1 MPVKAFNAY
10 LEKRSGL
17 SSPSL
22 LALEFARVDNTHP
35 ARTTTVEQAS
45 PEGGGPT
52 AVTVTLDG
60 LADDS
65 VRAVRYVL
73 HFDPAGVGWRLRSAT
88 WAQRCQAGR
97 GHEDFG
103 ASGCV

>member
-10 LEKRSGL
+10 LETRSGP
-17 SSPSL
+17 SSPSI
-22 LALEFARVDNTHP
+22 LALEFARVDKTHP
-35 ARTTTVEQAS
+35 ARMSSEEQAS

-52 AVTVTLDG
+52 TVTVTLDG

-73 HFDPAGVGWRLRSAT
+73 HFEPAGAEWRLRSAN

-103 ASGCV
+103 ASDCV